1 VKPAPLQATS
11 QHASL
16 IRSLM
21 QQPVFLLLRKP
32 ARWVAATFALLTV
45 LPLMVVRGSRSESE
59 TAMPDIEQKLEDLG
73 IKLPPVAAPVASYV
87 PWTQSGKLL
96 FLSGQIPVNQVDKT
110 LYKGKI
116 GVEFTAAYGYVIA
129 RMIGLQLVA
138 VLQQAAGGDLD
149 NIKQIVKL
157 EGFVN
162 APDDFADQSAVI
174 NGCSDLLVEVFG
186 EKGKHARGAVGT
198 NSLPLQVP
206 VEISLIAELI

>member
-1 VKPAPLQATS
+1 MKPAPLQATS

-110 LYKGKI
+110 LVGASRRAHDFSTRHVL
-116 GVEFTAAYGYVIA
+116 GLQPACMSAAYVA
-129 RMIGLQLVA
+129 RPMPNLHA
-138 VLQQAAGGDLD
+138 VHSATQALNERCITVHSIRAR
-149 NIKQIVKL
+149 L
-157 EGFVN
+157 ESN
-162 APDDFADQSAVI
+162 SQRPMAM
-174 NGCSDLLVEVFG
+174 LLL
-186 EKGKHARGAVGT
+186 A
-198 NSLPLQVP
+198 
-206 VEISLIAELI
+206 